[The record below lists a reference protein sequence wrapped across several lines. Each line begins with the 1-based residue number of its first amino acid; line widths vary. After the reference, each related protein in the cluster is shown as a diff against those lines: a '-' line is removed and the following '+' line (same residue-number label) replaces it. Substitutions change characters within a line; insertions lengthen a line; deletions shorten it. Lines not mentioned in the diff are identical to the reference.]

1 MRQNTQRAAQQK
13 WTFNLKRWEPVALA
27 LKFQASLQLAFRQD
41 VAALLQRRHR
51 RLEMIVVDRT
61 VEKKTVSPQ
70 LYLSMPNFQ
79 KVGWLPEWTAQLVQE
94 K

>member
-1 MRQNTQRAAQQK
+1 MQRAAQQK
-13 WTFNLKRWEPVALA
+13 WTFNLKRQEQLALA
-27 LKFQASLQLAFRQD
+27 LKFQASQQQVLHL
-41 VAALLQRRHR
+41 VVVALLLLRH
-51 RLEMIVVDRT
+51 RLEMIVVVRRT

-70 LYLSMPNFQ
+70 LYLSTPNFR

>member
-1 MRQNTQRAAQQK
+1 MQRAAQQK
-13 WTFNLKRWEPVALA
+13 WTFNLKRQEQVALA
-27 LKFQASLQLAFRQD
+27 LKFQASQQQVLHL
-41 VAALLQRRHR
+41 VVVALLLLRH
-51 RLEMIVVDRT
+51 RLEMIVVVRRI

-70 LYLSMPNFQ
+70 LYLSMPNFR